1 MKSGIGR
8 SSNRSNKPGFIM
20 GLLIGLAIVAGVA
33 ATQGTLATQGSGIII
48 YGNDIDLRGNLK
60 YNVQSVTIADTGD
73 ASPAVGTIT
82 PTSSF
87 VALTCADTGQQPG
100 CIMGLS
106 ETGAVDGQRLTV
118 VLVSTTFSV
127 TWPDEPGVMLG
138 KNPQMN
144 LVGETVEF
152 IYSSTVSAWLM
163 TSVSL
168 NQKGIFSQANADG
181 NPQAANAAWGSLN
194 SIDFEGETADGFE
207 FRLLAGDPE
216 KDVNIVLFQAGSSG
230 SGILLD
236 SDTLFGDLPSADDGT
251 MLWCSTCD
259 PVSVPCTGAGA
270 ASGNF
275 AFREN
280 GAWNCK

>member
-1 MKSGIGR
+1 MRSGIGR
-8 SSNRSNKPGFIM
+8 SSNRSNKPGFIA

-33 ATQGTLATQGSGIII
+33 ASQGHLSTQGSGIII
-48 YGNDIDLRGNLK
+48 YGDDIDLRGNLK
-60 YNVQSVTIADTGD
+60 YDVQSVSVADTGD
-73 ASPAVGTIT
+73 ASPALGTIT
-82 PTSSF
+82 PTSSY
-87 VALTCADTGQQPG
+87 VALTCLDVGQQPG
-100 CIMGLS
+100 CIMSLS

-127 TWPDEPGVMLG
+127 TWPDDPGVMLG
-138 KNPQMN
+138 KQPQMN
-144 LVGETVEF
+144 LAGETVEF

-216 KDVNIVLFQAGSSG
+216 ADVNIVLFQSGSSG
-230 SGILLD
+230 SGLTFD
-236 SDTLFGDLPSADDGT
+236 TDTLFANLPTADDGT
-251 MLWCSTCD
+251 MLWCSNCD
-259 PVSVPCTGAGA
+259 AVTIPCTGSVGQE
-270 ASGNF
+270 GNF